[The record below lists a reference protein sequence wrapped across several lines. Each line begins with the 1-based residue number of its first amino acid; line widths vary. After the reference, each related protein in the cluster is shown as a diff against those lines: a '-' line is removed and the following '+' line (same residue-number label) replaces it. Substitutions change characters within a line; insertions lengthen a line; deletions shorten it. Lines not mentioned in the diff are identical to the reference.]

1 MKAEAEKLKV
11 RTGLSMIDSDWKRAR
26 KAAKAAGVPVSQF
39 IRDAVDSAAV
49 AVLSDPRN
57 TAKKKGGAIE

>member
-11 RTGLSMIDSDWKRAR
+11 RTGLSQIESDWKRTK
-26 KAAKAAGVPVSQF
+26 KAAKALGVPVSQF

-49 AVLSDPRN
+49 AALHDPRT
-57 TAKKKGGAIE
+57 TAKKERVG